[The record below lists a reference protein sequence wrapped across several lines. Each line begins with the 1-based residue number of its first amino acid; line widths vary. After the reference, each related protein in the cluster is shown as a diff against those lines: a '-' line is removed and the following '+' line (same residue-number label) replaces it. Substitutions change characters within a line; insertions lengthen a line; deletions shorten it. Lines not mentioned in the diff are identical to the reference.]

1 MTSTSVSQPAT
12 SRQASRHLAN
22 LRAAVVVVVVVAEAE
37 TGAVAAVA
45 VAAAATGV
53 AVAVAAETGAA
64 GHDLAAAVEVVEVE
78 AGAAQAA
85 DISADDSPGL
95 TCQPSTAKQ
104 PLGCFFTPGSSN
116 IADKSNEYGREQLLN
131 KEQKMWLSI
140 SSTPKKFTP
149 SDDEVLSNRLR
160 IP

>member
-1 MTSTSVSQPAT
+1 MTSTNVSQPAT

-22 LRAAVVVVVVVAEAE
+22 LRAAVVVVVVAEAE

-64 GHDLAAAVEVVEVE
+64 GHDLAAAAVAMVVV

-85 DISADDSPGL
+85 DISADNVPGL
-95 TCQPSTAKQ
+95 TYQPSLTKQ
-104 PLGCFFTPGSSN
+104 LSGCFFTPGGSK
-116 IADKSNEYGREQLLN
+116 IALRPNKDGREQLLN
-131 KEQKMWLSI
+131 KERQMLNKEPQFGLSAFC
-140 SSTPKKFTP
+140 K
-149 SDDEVLSNRLR
+149 SNMNTRR
-160 IP
+160 